1 MNKLWLGM
9 CVGLLSAGAAFAQQG
24 LMGGAARS
32 VANSPDN
39 AAGGSSAGFGLRTEE
54 VQRKA
59 VPAPYSDV
67 RLNWRGK
74 TYQVRL
80 FDGVSQSLASASN
93 FASQCNRSNSK
104 VAVQEVLSLAA
115 ITPQA
120 ELLRPEGSTNPLMLQ
135 LRLIVQRV
143 GQGCAIS
150 STVVDEQQVSVL
162 PGQQN
167 SVRMGSQTIS
177 LHLLGHSPR

>member
-1 MNKLWLGM
+1 MNKLWLGV
-9 CVGLLSAGAAFAQQG
+9 CVGLLSAGTAFAQQG
-24 LMGGAARS
+24 LMGSAAR
-32 VANSPDN
+32 N
-39 AAGGSSAGFGLRTEE
+39 AASHADSASGGASAGFGLRMEA

-115 ITPQA
+115 VTPQA
-120 ELLRPEGSTNPLMLQ
+120 ELLRPDGSANPLTLQ

-150 STVVDEQQVSVL
+150 STVADEQQVTVL

-167 SVRMGSQTIS
+167 SVRMGSQTVS
-177 LHLLGHSPR
+177 LYLLGHSPR